1 MDYMSMLKQYP
12 MIVNHYKS
20 KIEYARK
27 LKRDKGLSDEL
38 TREDLEPIMNNALNM
53 VKSNVPSSMK
63 RPENISELAV
73 ELKKSGIAKEFGLRD
88 SEIDTITAI
97 ATEKPAIKPAPT
109 PMPQRAMNNFKKLV
123 SPTRPSAGE
132 MR

>member
-1 MDYMSMLKQYP
+1 MDYMAILKQYP
-12 MIVNHYKS
+12 MIVNTYKS

-63 RPENISELAV
+63 SPENIEELAV
-73 ELKKSGIAKEFGLRD
+73 ELKKSGVAKELGLRD
-88 SEIDTITAI
+88 SEIDTMTTI
-97 ATEKPAIKPAPT
+97 ATEKLAVPVSL
-109 PMPQRAMNNFKKLV
+109 PQRAINNFKVL
-123 SPTRPSAGE
+123 TRNKNPQTGE
-132 MR
+132 IR